1 MMLSSRKSPSRN
13 RPEQS
18 GYTLALAVLYSFF
31 LHAAIAGVA
40 LFVHF
45 VATPR
50 VVLLPAYQ
58 VKLVGQPK
66 ESVQTPVAAPAAA
79 PAPAPPKK
87 ESTPAVKPSPKSK
100 KAVVALKK
108 AAPKKD
114 LMPDLTRQ
122 KKTPAPVEQTKSSEA
137 ASQKLPAVPAVPAA
151 GPATTGKKSEGVD
164 VTTPQQDFKYSYY
177 IDNVTNQIKQNWN
190 PPPGTKDGKARVI
203 FKVNR
208 SGWVV
213 AVDLDKEHSN
223 GSFPFQQAALRAIRA
238 SNPFPPLPEEYFK
251 QSLEFTVDLIPEE

>member
-1 MMLSSRKSPSRN
+1 MMLSSRKNPSRN

-31 LHAAIAGVA
+31 LHAAIVGVA

-45 VATPR
+45 FVFPK

-66 ESVQTPVAAPAAA
+66 ASVPTPAAPAPAAA
-79 PAPAPPKK
+79 PAASKK
-87 ESTPAVKPSPKSK
+87 ETKPAVKPSPKSK
-100 KAVVALKK
+100 KEVVALKK

-114 LMPDLTRQ
+114 LVPDLTRQ
-122 KKTPAPVEQTKSSEA
+122 KKTPVPVEQTRSGEA
-137 ASQKLPAVPAVPAA
+137 APQKSPAVPAVPAA

-177 IDNVTNQIKQNWN
+177 IDTVTNQIKQNWN
-190 PPPGTKDGKARVI
+190 PPPDSSNAKARVI

-213 AVDLDKEHSN
+213 SVDLDKEHSN
-223 GSFPFQQAALRAIRA
+223 ASFPFQQAALRAIRA

-251 QSLEFTVDLIPEE
+251 QSLEFTVDLIPED